1 MEGRAIGKELKAEN
15 KVVVAEVAM
24 ASSALA

>member
-1 MEGRAIGKELKAEN
+1 MEDRAIGKESKAEN